1 MPLIYRLGTF
11 LSIQMSHEQQ
21 TSGKRRP
28 LRHFSPSV
36 EKYKQLSLEKYIE
49 FKNEKE
55 GYLCK
60 QVLFD
65 GKTHVISTLERQKIV
80 VK

>member
-11 LSIQMSHEQQ
+11 SSIQMSHEQQ

-49 FKNEKE
+49 FINEKE

-60 QVLFD
+60 QLHLD
-65 GKTHVISTLERQKIV
+65 SKTHVITTLAGK
-80 VK
+80 KSS

>member
-11 LSIQMSHEQQ
+11 SSIQMTHEQQ

-28 LRHFSPSV
+28 LRQFSPSV
-36 EKYKQLSLEKYIE
+36 EKYKQLSLEKE
-49 FKNEKE
+49 NEKE

-60 QVLFD
+60 QVHFD
-65 GKTHVISTLERQKIV
+65 RKTHVITTLEGK
-80 VK
+80 KSS